1 MTYTCATLEVSQ
13 AAYDEIA
20 AKLRAAGY
28 DHAFAE
34 DGMVDMTHIGL
45 VREARVLAHE
55 QFAGRA
61 AAGTDV
67 ITDRAEIERVFA
79 ADAEAEEA
87 AN

>member
-20 AKLRAAGY
+20 AKLREAGY
-28 DHAFAE
+28 DHAFTE

-45 VREARVLAHE
+45 VREPE
-55 QFAGRA
+55 
-61 AAGTDV
+61 V

-79 ADAEAEEA
+79 ADADAEEA
-87 AN
+87 LRR